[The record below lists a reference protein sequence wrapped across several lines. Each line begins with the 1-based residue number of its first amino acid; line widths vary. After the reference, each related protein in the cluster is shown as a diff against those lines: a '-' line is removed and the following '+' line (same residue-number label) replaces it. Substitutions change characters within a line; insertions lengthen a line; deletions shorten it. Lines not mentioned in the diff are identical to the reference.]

1 MNCTH
6 LNFFAWYSIKNEYS
20 TTIIS
25 RSDTGGLWL
34 CWVVLGSRDSFELLL
49 RENKA
54 FRGRNDS
61 QFYPPLF
68 EVGLSY

>member
-1 MNCTH
+1 MKALGSPAKMIIVTRT
-6 LNFFAWYSIKNEYS
+6 S
-20 TTIIS
+20 TWIS

-34 CWVVLGSRDSFELLL
+34 CGVLLGSRDSFELLL

-54 FRGRNDS
+54 FRGTNDS
-61 QFYPPLF
+61 QFYPPLS